1 MSYKVGDIV
10 LIAFPFTNLKK
21 SKRRPVL
28 IIKVNSAYADIVCF
42 QITSNIDQSSLVLI
56 NDTDCERALPKRSY
70 VKLDKCF
77 TLEANIIDKKLSS
90 VSRKFLDQIK
100 HEFCNTIF

>member
-1 MSYKVGDIV
+1 MNYKVGDIV

-28 IIKVNSAYADIVCF
+28 IIKVNSTYADIVCF
-42 QITSNIDQSSLVLI
+42 QITSNAEQSSLVLI
-56 NDTDCERALPKRSY
+56 NDTDCEHILPKKSY

-77 TLEANIIDKKLSS
+77 TLDANIIDKKLSS
-90 VSRKFLDQIK
+90 VSRKFLDKIK
-100 HEFCNTIF
+100 QDFCHTLF